1 VEVPHCR
8 AKVKVRVR
16 TGGENRTAPET
27 GARAAHDCSCWG
39 WSFRKRGKGL
49 SYELPVFLEGQKMKK
64 MKLAALLLVI
74 GALGAKAQLV
84 ESFSDIQFWTG
95 SGENRSAL
103 VLQWNDGGTPA
114 SLAWGYR
121 WSGNATGVGMLKAIA
136 GQTTVSPAGDPGT
149 VLETSSGAD
158 ARMTLS
164 IERYGFGDA
173 IYAMSFHD
181 GITTRSRADWAS
193 GYWAYDIFGGNFDYT
208 NYGDPTVLTYS
219 TPGSVS
225 YSSVTWFSSPIGAS
239 DRELVDGSWDA
250 FHFAPS
256 FVTSAVLQPDAVSV
270 PEPSVVVL
278 VAMALVFFM
287 LRRRVN
293 E

>member
-1 VEVPHCR
+1 
-8 AKVKVRVR
+8 
-16 TGGENRTAPET
+16 
-27 GARAAHDCSCWG
+27 
-39 WSFRKRGKGL
+39 
-49 SYELPVFLEGQKMKK
+49 MKK
-64 MKLAALLLVI
+64 MKLAALLLVV

-84 ESFSDIQFWTG
+84 QSFDDIQFWTG

-136 GQTTVSPAGDPGT
+136 GQTTVSPDGDPGT
-149 VLETSSGAD
+149 ILETASGAD

-164 IERYGFGDA
+164 IVRYGFGDA

-181 GITTRSRADWAS
+181 GITARSRADWAS

-250 FHFAPS
+250 FHFAPG

-270 PEPSVVVL
+270 PEPSVMVL
-278 VAMALVFFM
+278 VAIALGFFV
-287 LRRRVN
+287 LKRRVDA
-293 E
+293 